1 MALYPYPRRPTCPSP
16 TQILAPPPVHCPLRA
31 APPGSALFHFSA
43 ASRSPPRPVALRLL
57 GRANPPPP
65 RPQYPP
71 LLQPDSLPE
80 SLLMSSISLN
90 NRLKGFGFGKRKSTA
105 SIQSPDLPQ
114 TRTPPPPGAPQLPPL
129 FPSRPGPA
137 PSIASTSSQQSLPMN
152 HPGPGARPPSYSAN
166 YPPGPPPG
174 AVGRTSPLNQ
184 GQTRTP
190 PSQMVGGPP
199 PINTG
204 GPPAGYPPPVM
215 GGPPPIQGGPPGYA
229 GAPGYP
235 PPPPQQQQGP
245 GAAPF
250 GRQSAAEVEGNSRSK
265 AQLIV
270 GIDFVRPRPL
280 SLLSGSTLLT
290 ARFRRARRSPV

>member
-1 MALYPYPRRPTCPSP
+1 
-16 TQILAPPPVHCPLRA
+16 
-31 APPGSALFHFSA
+31 
-43 ASRSPPRPVALRLL
+43 
-57 GRANPPPP
+57 
-65 RPQYPP
+65 
-71 LLQPDSLPE
+71 
-80 SLLMSSISLN
+80 MSSISLN

-137 PSIASTSSQQSLPMN
+137 PSITSTSSQQSLPMN
-152 HPGPGARPPSYSAN
+152 HPGPGARPPSYTAN

-245 GAAPF
+245 GAAPY

-270 GIDFVRPRPL
+270 GIDFVRPRPF
-280 SLLSGSTLLT
+280 SLLSGSTILT
-290 ARFRRARRSPV
+290 ARFPRARRSPVWPLPLPRTMRPRKTSLPSGQAPDRIPSKR